1 MLLYESSG
9 AYAHSGGAITSFV
22 PDKNGYAEIYVS
34 RNIGDD
40 VELMITCESVLKNGV
55 LGDEGVTSALL
66 SNFICGNTDDD
77 WMVSVSDATAIQK
90 YVVNEN
96 KLSKLQLFNGDVNS
110 DGAVNVVDAT
120 LIQKYIVS
128 DKS

>member
-1 MLLYESSG
+1 M
-9 AYAHSGGAITSFV
+9 
-22 PDKNGYAEIYVS
+22 
-34 RNIGDD
+34 
-40 VELMITCESVLKNGV
+40 

-77 WMVSVSDATAIQK
+77 EMVSVSDATAIQK